1 MKAQMI
7 TFFKFFSVALV
18 GFFAPITYAFMI
30 TIILVSIDTITGVMK
45 AGKDTV
51 KDISSRKMFAFVP
64 KMIFYFLLII
74 AGHSVQYW
82 VEPQVPFTKLVLIGI
97 CWIEIKSIDENFNIL
112 FGYSFMNKVLEGI
125 KSINQIKRH
134 NDE

>member
-1 MKAQMI
+1 M
-7 TFFKFFSVALV
+7 
-18 GFFAPITYAFMI
+18 YAFLL
-30 TIILVSIDTITGVMK
+30 TILLVTIDTFTGVMK
-45 AGKDTV
+45 AGKKTV
-51 KDISSRKMFAFVP
+51 KNITSKKMFAFVP

-74 AGHSVQYW
+74 AGHSVEFF

-112 FGYSFMNKVLEGI
+112 FGFSFMDKILEGF